1 MKQTLYSFFFILFSL
16 LCLTAQAQPPPPTAR
31 DSDEI
36 KRQAKRKIEK
46 GLSDLLNAL
55 TFDDLTEAER
65 QGISADSY
73 KAGGSN
79 QLFFNTD
86 VIVEDDLLPVRK
98 TEGVFDLK
106 VDKYLA
112 NLDLFYAK
120 STDRTIEISDVTVS
134 NLKKSEYYYVKVYFT
149 SLFKGS
155 HKQNPGVAYKP
166 VRRVAEVR
174 AEPKGKKWI
183 TFISLLAF
191 AKPDD
196 AATGTLNDVTLAPAA
211 SVALITTDSTGQ
223 VAQADPEAEAKR
235 LAAIEQAKREEAQ
248 RQREAEQEQ
257 RDLKAFTGLIDEGN
271 QAFKDKDYDAA
282 LEAFTEANGK
292 NKFGDITPGVMMR
305 RVKKAVAQA
314 RTADVEALRDY
325 RDRAETAR
333 RQRNYALAIDYYQK
347 LRAKKPD
354 STALVTTIAELSQKA
369 SSQMQ
374 YEERFAGGQYKEL
387 VSDYDKL
394 IKADPTNSDYY
405 LARGRAYVKLN
416 NVDRAQ
422 RDLTRAIEL
431 DFANLGALMARA
443 DLNRQTNNVAK
454 AMADYS
460 SYIVL
465 DPRNDEALAQ
475 RARLRLR
482 TGNLTTADDDFT
494 KAIAVNSKVADYYV
508 ERGLIRQR
516 GRQFANAVAD
526 FGEALKLDENRG
538 EAYFWRGMNN
548 AALNKYEQTGAD
560 FGAVRQRADAANLY
574 AARMDSV
581 ANSLYVLGFTANDE
595 KRYEQA
601 LEPLSNAIA
610 VRSDSPKALYERGRA
625 NLNLGEY
632 ETALADFTA
641 SLTFAPDAYQ
651 TYDRRA
657 EAFWGLQQLD
667 KAAADYRK
675 SVSLNPEN
683 YPAMLGE
690 GTARYLLGQ
699 FNEAMGPFMTIKT
712 ARSKAEKAS
721 FGPTQFRD
729 TYHLL
734 GRCEAATGQYANA
747 VADYAAALKLDEA
760 FAAGYFDRAVAL
772 DTLKNLARALDD
784 YQQAVNREP
793 RNAAWAYARGY
804 ALERKGDWP
813 GAVSAFTDVL
823 AADSAQT
830 LKTRTL
836 LHRGMAYLAANQ
848 ADKALGDLETPAL
861 QQDTKLCGPTC
872 WYNTGLAHLY
882 GGQPDDARL
891 YFDRCLDADPAT
903 AAHATYAIACSY
915 LQKDNKAEALTWFDK
930 AFKTNEFTRK
940 YVQNDNLLTVV
951 NNGFR
956 KDADFSKLV
965 KASLK

>member
-1 MKQTLYSFFFILFSL
+1 MKRTLYLFFFTFFSL
-16 LCLTAQAQPPPPTAR
+16 LCLASQAQPQPPTDR

-120 STDRTIEISDVTVS
+120 STGHTIEISDVTVS
-134 NLKKSEYYYVKVYFT
+134 SLKKSEYYYVKVYFT

-166 VRRVAEVR
+166 VKRMAEVR
-174 AEPKGKKWI
+174 AEQKGKKWI

-196 AATGTLNDVTLAPAA
+196 AATGTLNDVTLASAA
-211 SVALITTDSTGQ
+211 PVVLITTDSTGQ
-223 VAQADPEAEAKR
+223 VAQIDPEIEAKR
-235 LAAIEQAKREEAQ
+235 LRDAEQAKREEAQ
-248 RQREAEQEQ
+248 RQREIEQEQ
-257 RDLKAFTGLIDEGN
+257 KDLRAYDNLMAEGN

-282 LEAFTEANGK
+282 LEVFTEAGK
-292 NKFGDITPGVMMR
+292 NKFSDIMPGTMMR
-305 RVKKAVAQA
+305 RVKKAVSQA

-333 RQRNYALAIDYYQK
+333 RQRNYALAIEYYQK

-369 SSQMQ
+369 STQMQ
-374 YEERFAGGQYKEL
+374 YEERFTGGQYKEL
-387 VSDYDKL
+387 VAEYDKL
-394 IKADPTNSDYY
+394 IKADPNNSDYY
-405 LARGRAYVKLN
+405 LARGRAYTKLN

-431 DFANLGALMARA
+431 DFANLGALIARA
-443 DLNRQTNNVAK
+443 DLNRQTNNFAK

-465 DPRNDEALAQ
+465 DPRNHETLAQ
-475 RARLRLR
+475 RARLRV
-482 TGNLTTADDDFT
+482 LTNSLATADDDFT
-494 KAIAVNSKVADYYV
+494 KAIALNPKVADYYV
-508 ERGLIRQR
+508 ERGLIRHR
-516 GRQFANAVAD
+516 VRQFASAVAD
-526 FGEALKLDENRG
+526 FSEALKLDENRG
-538 EAYFWRGMNN
+538 DAYFWRGMSN
-548 AALNKYEQTGAD
+548 AALNKYDQTGAD
-560 FGAVRQRADAANLY
+560 FGQVRQRADAADLY

-581 ANSLYVLGFTANDE
+581 TNSLYVLGFTANDE

-610 VRSDSPKALYERGRA
+610 VRAESPKALYERGRA

-632 ETALADFTA
+632 ETAIADFMNA
-641 SLTFAPDAYQ
+641 LSFAPDAYQ

-657 EAFWGLQQLD
+657 EAYWGLRQYDQ
-667 KAAADYRK
+667 AAADYQK

-699 FNEAMGPFMTIKT
+699 FNEAMGPFNVIKT
-712 ARSKAEKAS
+712 ARSKAEKAN

-729 TYHLL
+729 MYHLL
-734 GRCEAATGQYANA
+734 GRCEAATGQYEKA
-747 VADYAAALKLDEA
+747 VEDYSAALKLDES

-793 RNAAWAYARGY
+793 RNPTWAYARGY
-804 ALERKGDWP
+804 ALERKGDWA
-813 GAVSAFTDVL
+813 GTVSAFTDVL
-823 AADSAQT
+823 AADSTQT
-830 LKTRTL
+830 LKKQTL
-836 LHRGMAYLAANQ
+836 LHRGMAYLASGQ
-848 ADKALGDLETPAL
+848 ADKALADLETPAL
-861 QQDTKLCGPTC
+861 QQDVKLCGPTC
-872 WYNTGLAHLY
+872 WYSTGLAHLY

-891 YFDRCLDADPAT
+891 YFDRCLESDPGT
-903 AAHATYAIACSY
+903 AARATYAIACSY
-915 LQKDNKAEALTWFDK
+915 LQKDSKAEALTWFDK

-951 NNGFR
+951 NSGFR

-965 KASLK
+965 KATLK

>member
-1 MKQTLYSFFFILFSL
+1 MKRTLYLLFFVFFSL
-16 LCLTAQAQPPPPTAR
+16 IGLAAQAQPTPPTDR

-155 HKQNPGVAYKP
+155 HKQQPGVAYKP
-166 VRRVAEVR
+166 VKRVAEVR
-174 AEPKGKKWI
+174 AEQKGKKWV

-196 AATGTLNDVTLAPAA
+196 AATETLNDVTLASATPI
-211 SVALITTDSTGQ
+211 ALITADSTAG
-223 VAQADPEAEAKR
+223 VAQVDPEIEARRQREIEAEKR
-235 LAAIEQAKREEAQ
+235 AEAQ

-257 RDLKAFTGLIDEGN
+257 RDLKAFTGLIEEGN

-282 LEAFTEANGK
+282 LEAFTEANSK
-292 NKFGDITPGVMMR
+292 NKFGDITPGVMIR
-305 RVKKAVAQA
+305 RVKKAVSQA
-314 RTADVEALRDY
+314 RSADVEALRDY

-369 SSQMQ
+369 SNQMQ
-374 YEERFAGGQYKEL
+374 YEERFTGGQYKEL
-387 VSDYDKL
+387 VAEYDKL
-394 IKADPTNSDYY
+394 IKADPNNSDYY

-431 DFANLGALMARA
+431 DPLNLGALMARA
-443 DLNRQTNNVAK
+443 SLNQETSK
-454 AMADYS
+454 LPQAMADYS

-482 TGNLTTADDDFT
+482 TGSLTTADDDFT
-494 KAIAVNSKVADYYV
+494 KAIAVNPKVADYYV
-508 ERGLIRQR
+508 ERGLIRHR
-516 GRQFANAVAD
+516 VRQFANAVAD
-526 FGEALKLDENRG
+526 FSEALKLDPNRG
-538 EAYFWRGMNN
+538 DAYFWRGMGN
-548 AALNKYEQTGAD
+548 AALNKYDQTGAD
-560 FGAVRQRADAANLY
+560 FGVVRQRAGAADLY

-581 ANSLYVLGFTANDE
+581 TNSLYVLGFTANDE

-610 VRSDSPKALYERGRA
+610 VRADSPKALYERGRA

-632 ETALADFTA
+632 ETAITDFTNA
-641 SLTFAPDAYQ
+641 LNFAPDAYQ

-657 EAFWGLQQLD
+657 EAWWALRRYDQ
-667 KAAADYRK
+667 AAADYQK

-699 FNEAMGPFMTIKT
+699 FNEAMGPFNVIKT
-712 ARSKAEKAS
+712 ARSKAEKAN

-734 GRCEAATGQYANA
+734 GRCEAATGQYDKA
-747 VADYAAALKLDEA
+747 VADYSAALKLDES

-772 DTLKNLARALDD
+772 DTLKNLALALGD
-784 YQQAVNREP
+784 YQQATSREP
-793 RNAAWAYARGY
+793 RNPTWAYAKGF
-804 ALERKGDWP
+804 ALERKGDWA
-813 GAVSAFTDVL
+813 GAVSAFTNVL
-823 AADSAQT
+823 AADSTQT
-830 LKTRTL
+830 LKNQTL
-836 LHRGMAYLAANQ
+836 LHRGMAYLATTQ
-848 ADKALGDLETPAL
+848 ADKALADLETPTL
-861 QQDTKLCGPTC
+861 QQDVKLCGPTC
-872 WYNTGLAHLY
+872 WYSTGLAHLY

-891 YFDRCLDADPAT
+891 YFDRCLEADATT
-903 AAHATYAIACSY
+903 AARATYAIACSY
-915 LQKDNKAEALTWFDK
+915 LQKDSKAEALTWFDK

-951 NNGFR
+951 NKDFR

-965 KASLK
+965 KANLK

>member
-1 MKQTLYSFFFILFSL
+1 MKYNIYLLLTIVSL
-16 LCLTAQAQPPPPTAR
+16 LCLAAQAQPAPPTDR

-79 QLFFNTD
+79 QLFFNTN

-106 VDKYLA
+106 ADKYLA

-166 VRRVAEVR
+166 VKRMAEVR
-174 AEPKGKKWI
+174 AEQKGKKWV

-196 AATGTLNDVTLAPAA
+196 APTGTLNDVTLASATPT
-211 SVALITTDSTGQ
+211 ALITADSTGQ
-223 VAQADPEAEAKR
+223 AQADPEAETKR
-235 LAAIEQAKREEAQ
+235 LLAIEQAKREEAQ

-257 RDLKAFTGLIDEGN
+257 KDLKAYDNLMAEGN

-282 LEAFTEANGK
+282 LEVFTEAGK
-292 NKFGDITPGVMMR
+292 NKFSDIMPGTMMR
-305 RVKKAVAQA
+305 RVKKAVSQA
-314 RTADVEALRDY
+314 RTADVEALRDF

-369 SSQMQ
+369 STQMQ
-374 YEERFAGGQYKEL
+374 YEERFTGGQYKEL
-387 VSDYDKL
+387 VAEYDKL
-394 IKADPTNSDYY
+394 IKADPNNSDYY
-405 LARGRAYVKLN
+405 LARGRAYTKLN

-431 DFANLGALMARA
+431 DFANLGALLARA
-443 DLNRQTNNVAK
+443 DLNRETNNFAK

-465 DPRNDEALAQ
+465 DPRNDQALAQ

-494 KAIAVNSKVADYYV
+494 RAITVNPKAADYYV
-508 ERGLIRQR
+508 ERGLIRHR
-516 GRQFANAVAD
+516 SRQFINAVTD
-526 FGEALKLDENRG
+526 FGEAIKLDENRG
-538 EAYFWRGMNN
+538 DAYFWRGMSQ
-548 AALNKYEQTGAD
+548 AALNKYDQTGAD
-560 FGAVRQRADAANLY
+560 FGQVRQRADAADMY

-581 ANSLYVLGFTANDE
+581 TNSLYMLGFTANDE

-610 VRSDSPKALYERGRA
+610 VRADSPKALYERGRA

-632 ETALADFTA
+632 ETAITDFTT
-641 SLTFAPDAYQ
+641 SLNSTPDAYQ

-657 EAFWGLQQLD
+657 EAWWALRQYD
-667 KAAADYRK
+667 KAAADYQK

-699 FNEAMGPFMTIKT
+699 FNEAMGPFITIKT
-712 ARSKAEKAS
+712 ARSKAEKAN

-734 GRCEAATGQYANA
+734 GRCEAATGQYPNA
-747 VADYAAALKLDEA
+747 VADYSAALKLDES

-772 DTLKNLARALDD
+772 DTLNKLADALDD

-793 RNAAWAYARGY
+793 RNATWAYARGY
-804 ALERKGDWP
+804 ALERKGDWL

-823 AADSAQT
+823 ATDSTQT
-830 LKTRTL
+830 LRNQTL
-836 LHRGMAYLAANQ
+836 LHRGMAYLKANQ
-848 ADKALGDLETPAL
+848 SDKALADLETPAL
-861 QQDTKLCGPTC
+861 QGDSKLCGPMC
-872 WYNTGLAHLY
+872 AYNTGLAHLY

-891 YFDRCLDADPAT
+891 YFDRCLDGDPAT
-903 AAHATYAIACSY
+903 AALATYAIACSY
-915 LQKDNKAEALTWFDK
+915 LQKENKTEALTWFDK

-940 YVQNDNLLTVV
+940 FVQTDNLLTVV
-951 NNGFR
+951 NKNFR
-956 KDADFSKLV
+956 TNDDFKKLV
-965 KASLK
+965 KANLK